1 MSVADSDVD
10 QRKQNYFAKLI
21 NLLEEYPKMLIVNA
35 DNVGSNQM
43 QRIRLALRGDAVV
56 LMGKNTMIRKVIRG
70 QMEKNPALES
80 LLPLIR
86 GNIGFVFTK
95 GDLSRVRDK
104 VAANKVAAPAKAGTV
119 APNDVVIPKGN
130 TGLEPT
136 QTAFLQALNIPS
148 KINKGQI
155 EIINDVAL
163 IKAGTK
169 VGSSEATLLAKLN
182 IKPFAYGL
190 ALLSVYDNG
199 AVYEPS
205 VLDLTDEDLLSK
217 FRAGVANIASLGLQI
232 GYPTI
237 ASLPH
242 SLINGF
248 KNVLAVALQTEVS
261 FPAVEKIKNILANPG
276 AFAAAPAAAFAA
288 AAKKAE
294 PKKEE
299 KKVEPEEEEDEDA
312 SVGGLFGGDDDY

>member
-1 MSVADSDVD
+1 MSGVD
-10 QRKQNYFAKLI
+10 ARKEAYFAKLI

-43 QRIRLALRGDAVV
+43 QRIRLALRGEAVV

-70 QMEKNPALES
+70 QLEKNPALES

-95 GDLSRVRDK
+95 GDLGRARDK
-104 VAANKVAAPAKAGTV
+104 VAANRVAAPAKAGTV
-119 APNDVVIPKGN
+119 APNDVVVPKGN

-155 EIINDVAL
+155 EIINDVHL

-169 VGSSEATLLAKLN
+169 VGSSEATLLTKLS

-190 ALLSVYDNG
+190 TLLSVYDSG

-205 VLDLTDEDLLSK
+205 VLDLTDDDLLSK
-217 FRAGVANIASLGLQI
+217 FRAGVANIASLGLAI

-242 SLINGF
+242 SLISGF
-248 KNVLAVALQTEVS
+248 KNVIAVALETNIS
-261 FPAVEKIKNILANPG
+261 FPAVDKVKNILANPG
-276 AFAAAPAAAFAA
+276 AFAAPAAAAPA
-288 AAKKAE
+288 KTEAKKE
-294 PKKEE
+294 PE
-299 KKVEPEEEEDEDA
+299 KKPVVVEEEEEEDA

>member
-1 MSVADSDVD
+1 MSKADSVD
-10 QRKQNYFAKLI
+10 ARKQSYFSKLI
-21 NLLEEYPKMLIVNA
+21 NLLEEYPKILIVNA

-43 QRIRLALRGDAVV
+43 QRIRLALRGEAVV

-70 QMEKNPALES
+70 QLEKNPELES
-80 LLPLIR
+80 LLPLIK

-95 GDLSRVRDK
+95 GDLGRVRDK

-119 APNDVVIPKGN
+119 APNDVIVPKGN

-155 EIINDVAL
+155 EIINDVHL

-190 ALLSVYDNG
+190 ALLSVYDSG

-217 FRAGVANIASLGLQI
+217 FRAGVANIASLGLAI

-248 KNVLAVALQTEVS
+248 KNVIAVALEANIS
-261 FPAVEKIKNILANPG
+261 FPAVDKVKNILANPG
-276 AFAAAPAAAFAA
+276 AFAAAAPAAKAPAAAKTE
-288 AAKKAE
+288 AKKE
-294 PKKEE
+294 PE
-299 KKVEPEEEEDEDA
+299 KKVEEEEEDEDA
-312 SVGGLFGGDDDY
+312 SVGGLFGDDGW

>member
-136 QTAFLQALNIPS
+136 QTALLQALNIPS

-276 AFAAAPAAAFAA
+276 AFAAAPAAAPAA

>member
-1 MSVADSDVD
+1 MSKADSVD
-10 QRKQNYFAKLI
+10 ARKQSYFSKLI
-21 NLLEEYPKMLIVNA
+21 NLLEEYPKILIVNA

-43 QRIRLALRGDAVV
+43 QRIRLALRGEAVV

-70 QMEKNPALES
+70 QLEKNPELES
-80 LLPLIR
+80 LLPLIK

-95 GDLSRVRDK
+95 GDLGRVRDK

-119 APNDVVIPKGN
+119 APNDVIVPKGN

-155 EIINDVAL
+155 EIINDVHL

-190 ALLSVYDNG
+190 ALLSVYDSG

-217 FRAGVANIASLGLQI
+217 FRAGVANIASLGLAI

-248 KNVLAVALQTEVS
+248 KNVIAVALEANIS
-261 FPAVEKIKNILANPG
+261 FPAVDKVKNILANPG
-276 AFAAAPAAAFAA
+276 AFAAAAPAAKAPPAAAKTE
-288 AAKKAE
+288 AKKE
-294 PKKEE
+294 PE
-299 KKVEPEEEEDEDA
+299 KKVEEEEEDEDA
-312 SVGGLFGGDDDY
+312 SVGGLFGDDGW